1 MSRHPFRWRAVA
13 ALAVAGAL
21 ALTGCSGDTTSGSTS
36 SDSGDVAEGTFPVTF
51 THIYGETTIDQKPE
65 RVATWGW
72 GATDAVLA
80 LGIQPVAIP
89 DDTYGAPDT
98 GITPWVQAAID
109 EVGGDAPVLLD
120 SSSTE
125 LPIEQLLATD
135 PDVLIASYSGLT
147 QDEYDQLTA
156 AGVAVVAPEEA
167 LWATPW
173 RDVITDTG
181 KALGL
186 EDEAAALLD
195 DLDGQIADAAA
206 AHPEFEGTTIAF
218 AADSAGVFYLYLPS
232 DARVEIL
239 EDLGFTSAPSVEA
252 LDTGESTFYTTV
264 SDENLDQVDADVI
277 FTYAE
282 NEDAL
287 NTFLT
292 SSRTSVIPAVK
303 TGAVAT
309 ILGNQDSDAV
319 SPTALTLPYILPT
332 LVDALA
338 EATAKAKG

>member
-1 MSRHPFRWRAVA
+1 MSRHTFRWRAVA

-21 ALTGCSGDTTSGSTS
+21 ALTGCAGSSTASSSS
-36 SDSGDVAEGTFPVTF
+36 SDSDAAAEGTFPVTF
-51 THIYGETTIDQKPE
+51 EHIYGETTITEKPE

-80 LGIQPVAIP
+80 LGVMPVAIP

-98 GITPWVQAAID
+98 GITPWIQDAID
-109 EVGGDAPVLLD
+109 EVGGDEPTLLD
-120 SSSTE
+120 ASGD
-125 LPIEQLLATD
+125 LPVEAILATD
-135 PDVLIASYSGLT
+135 PDVLIASYSGIT

-156 AGVAVVAPEEA
+156 AGVAVVAPA
-167 LWATPW
+167 QGLWETPW

-206 AHPEFEGTTIAF
+206 EHPEFEGTTIAF
-218 AADSAGVFYLYLPS
+218 AADDIDTFYLYLPA

-264 SDENLDQVDADVI
+264 SEENLDQIDADVI
-277 FTYAE
+277 FVYAADD
-282 NEDAL
+282 DAL

-292 SSRTSVIPAVK
+292 STRTSVIPAVQ
-303 TGAVAT
+303 TGAVAA
-309 ILGNQDSDAV
+309 IVGNVDSDAV
-319 SPTALTLPYILPT
+319 SPTALTIPYILPT

-338 EATAKAKG
+338 EATAKAQG